1 MAEKRVEV
9 RVDSRTLS
17 LSNLDKVLWPN
28 DGYTK
33 GDLITYYQQ
42 MAPYALT
49 HLKGR
54 PLTLQRYP
62 NGITGEAF
70 FEKQMPRGA
79 PDWVERVTVP
89 TPGGSRGSVTFV
101 LCNDTPTLIY
111 LANLATIV
119 LHVWT
124 SRQPELEEPDF
135 VIFDL
140 DPGERCTLRTLATVA
155 VNLRDFLAE
164 IGLTTL
170 VKTTGGYGVHVIVPL
185 RSGYSYDTAKTFA
198 EVVAHRD
205 LEPAAAF
212 NHRQDGGHTRPS
224 LLAADVDPVLAAQRD
239 SPDILPM
246 SVRN

>member
-1 MAEKRVEV
+1 MAEKRVEL
-9 RVDSRTLS
+9 RVESRTLS

-33 GDLITYYQQ
+33 GDLITYYQGI
-42 MAPYALT
+42 APYALS

-111 LANLATIV
+111 LANLATII

-124 SRQPELEEPDF
+124 SRLPDLEEPDF

-155 VNLRDFLAE
+155 VNLRESLVE
-164 IGLTTL
+164 IG
-170 VKTTGGYGVHVIVPL
+170 
-185 RSGYSYDTAKTFA
+185 
-198 EVVAHRD
+198 
-205 LEPAAAF
+205 
-212 NHRQDGGHTRPS
+212 
-224 LLAADVDPVLAAQRD
+224 
-239 SPDILPM
+239 
-246 SVRN
+246 